1 MRFMTGRGI
10 PGQTAVDPANHFV
23 LGDKGYVCQ
32 QPDGVWSVS
41 LRVLPESD
49 EDFLTAEV
57 ATEARLQQLKKYVEE
72 HARIFADNLLDE
84 DPIGASILVQL
95 LEAVS

>member
-1 MRFMTGRGI
+1 MPGFTAQADDWGFQLRFMTGRGV

-49 EDFLTAEV
+49 EDFMTAEV
-57 ATEARLQQLKKYVEE
+57 ATE
-72 HARIFADNLLDE
+72 DNLQRLRE
-84 DPIGASILVQL
+84 WRAATWGREVSGK
-95 LEAVS
+95 EARVN